1 MTTASK
7 FRGSRGATAVRIA
20 GHLARDRVVRPRAV
34 DRDDVPTSVNAITP
48 AWLTAVLCAGVPRA
62 EVLEFTVVG
71 SSSGTHQRHRLAIT
85 YDDAARPAG
94 LPSAVFVKSLPTL
107 VTRMIG
113 GYNGTARVEGRFYT
127 EVRPELEIEAP
138 VGHHSAFDPRSL
150 ACVNLIEDL
159 VATNGAGFC
168 DHRTVVTKAMAEE
181 MVDLLARL
189 HAHFYDDPRLDTQ
202 LRWLAG
208 YPTWFRVGAQKM
220 RTEHYTAKAIE
231 RAAAV
236 IPKTVLNRRDE
247 VWPAIVD
254 AMRVHERGPRS
265 FLHSDVH
272 IGNWYR
278 TGDDAMGLCDWQCPS
293 KGHWS
298 RDVAYAI
305 STALRPDDRRAWER
319 GLIDRYLERLEE
331 HAGVRVPASEAWD
344 HYRQQMLHA
353 LWMWTIT
360 LCHSPF
366 LPAMQPDDTSMEM
379 IARITAAMA
388 DLDSLDTVAVTA

>member
-1 MTTASK
+1 
-7 FRGSRGATAVRIA
+7 
-20 GHLARDRVVRPRAV
+20 
-34 DRDDVPTSVNAITP
+34 
-48 AWLTAVLCAGVPRA
+48 
-62 EVLEFTVVG
+62 
-71 SSSGTHQRHRLAIT
+71 
-85 YDDAARPAG
+85 
-94 LPSAVFVKSLPTL
+94 
-107 VTRMIG
+107 
-113 GYNGTARVEGRFYT
+113 
-127 EVRPELEIEAP
+127 
-138 VGHHSAFDPRSL
+138 
-150 ACVNLIEDL
+150 
-159 VATNGAGFC
+159 
-168 DHRTVVTKAMAEE
+168 
-181 MVDLLARL
+181 
-189 HAHFYDDPRLDTQ
+189 
-202 LRWLAG
+202 
-208 YPTWFRVGAQKM
+208 
-220 RTEHYTAKAIE
+220 
-231 RAAAV
+231 
-236 IPKTVLNRRDE
+236 LNRRDE

-254 AMRVHERGPRS
+254 AVRVHERGPRS

-344 HYRQQMLHA
+344 YYRQQMLHA